1 MILRQRL
8 LRRFA
13 VVASCAFLVANSTSC
28 FSESGS
34 QIVDPGTD
42 EQCDVPVSAL
52 VGSKKAVITL
62 FGYAFYPDTLRI
74 SAGTEVTWVNCD
86 SRAGIDAHT
95 STSDTNTG
103 TGAWSSPLFA
113 DGQIYTRTFGTTG
126 SFGYHCSPHPAMRG
140 VVIVQ

>member
-1 MILRQRL
+1 MIMRQRRF
-8 LRRFA
+8 RRFA
-13 VVASCAFLVANSTSC
+13 AVSSCAFLVANFTSC

-34 QIVDPGTD
+34 QIVDPGSG
-42 EQCDVPVSAL
+42 ELCDVPVSAIA
-52 VGSKKAVITL
+52 GSKKAVIPI

-95 STSDTNTG
+95 STSDT
-103 TGAWSSPLFA
+103 WSSPLFA
-113 DGQIYTRTFGTTG
+113 NGQTYSRTFGTTG
-126 SFGYHCSPHPAMRG
+126 SFAYHCSPHPAMRG